1 MDRPA
6 SQRLLVQE
14 LLNFSRKLRAHF
26 DASVRQKGL
35 TLPRV
40 RVLYTL
46 LAEDGQTQRA
56 LAAELEIETPT
67 LVRLLDS
74 MEEQGLIERRE
85 LKTDRRAKQ
94 IFMTPM
100 GATIAAEMSVF
111 ADDFRDRL
119 LVDMTDDDIDGGL
132 AMVRHLLD
140 RLVDMGEGAP
150 ASE

>member
-6 SQRLLVQE
+6 SQRLLIQE

-26 DASVRQKGL
+26 DALVRQKGL

-46 LAEDGQTQRA
+46 LAEDGQTQKA
-56 LAAELEIETPT
+56 LADELEIETPT

-74 MEEQGLIERRE
+74 MEDQGLIERRA

-94 IFMTPM
+94 IFMTST
-100 GATIAAEMSVF
+100 GAAVAAEMSVF
-111 ADDFRDRL
+111 ADHFRDRL
-119 LVDMTDDDIDGGL
+119 LVDMTDGDIDGGL

-140 RLVDMGEGAP
+140 RLVDMGDGAP
-150 ASE
+150 DRE